1 MGCNISVS
9 NPSCCPLSRGRVFEQ
24 RQLRPGVTEN
34 AASRADVTIDEGG
47 SGQMQG
53 REFGRKLREKV

>member
-1 MGCNISVS
+1 MRCNISGS
-9 NPSCCPLSRGRVFEQ
+9 KPSCSLQSRVRVFKE
-24 RQLRPGVTEN
+24 RRSRLGVTDH